1 MKKIIFITLAFITAI
16 FGMIIVSC
24 QKEESQKHH
33 YTEEELKEI
42 ARQDS
47 LKQIIPADYILTQDV
62 TVPLTDDYSGITVS
76 LVTDA
81 YKQKFLDS
89 LGFASIE
96 EVVAALGTLEGG
108 AQVGNDI
115 TFFAYNYSTKYEYT
129 SPSTTNYFGHWFDAN
144 GDVCNWG
151 DQAYLFLEKQDTFTL
166 NFTLGMFPSR
176 PTVGALYH
184 IVEAMKYDN
193 YKVAFL
199 FNVTIAEEVPV
210 VYPVTTVVGTQTLDL
225 SEEQNNGYAS
235 TPVAINASDIE
246 AAIGI
251 APASAELYGIDASDD
266 SLYIDGYTAN
276 TGYWYTRT
284 GDVTNWGTV
293 GCTLFAEYNSTDQV
307 FNVGQFPD
315 SAVVGNTYTV
325 KMAFVNLDNL
335 KQYNIVINVT
345 ITQPAAVYPV
355 TTLELTL
362 DLAFT
367 TPINNDY
374 ASTPFALDSAAI
386 QAAIGCGPSAAVLY
400 GVNATTDSLD
410 LGGLTANNGCWFNAS
425 GNVCAWGAEGAAMAI
440 EYAPGIQTLNV
451 FQFPD
456 GCVSG
461 TTYTSRLAFV
471 NNDKRAEVKVAM
483 TIE

>member
-1 MKKIIFITLAFITAI
+1 MKKIIFVSLALLTAI
-16 FGMIIVSC
+16 LGIIFVSC
-24 QKEESQKHH
+24 EREESKKHH

-47 LKQIIPADYILTQDV
+47 LKQIIPADYVFTQDV

-76 LVTDA
+76 LVTQE
-81 YKQKFLDS
+81 YEQKLLDS
-89 LGFASIE
+89 LGFNSISE
-96 EVVAALGTLEGG
+96 IVTALGTLEGG
-108 AQVGNDI
+108 VQVGNDI

-176 PTVGALYH
+176 PTVGATYH
-184 IVEAMKYDN
+184 IVEAMKYDS

-199 FNVTIAEEVPV
+199 FNVTIGEEVPL
-210 VYPVTTVVGTQTLDL
+210 VYPVTTIVGTQTLDV
-225 SEEQNNGYAS
+225 SEDQDNTYAP

-246 AAIGI
+246 TAIGI
-251 APASAELYGIDASDD
+251 TPGSAELYGIDASDD
-266 SLYIDGYTAN
+266 SLYIDGFTAN
-276 TGYWYTRT
+276 TGYWYTGT
-284 GDVTNWGTV
+284 GDVTNWGTA
-293 GCTLFAEYNSTDQV
+293 GCTLFGEYNSTDQV
-307 FNVGQFPD
+307 INVGQFPD
-315 SAVVGNTYTV
+315 SAVVGETYTI

-345 ITQPAAVYPV
+345 ITQPAAVYPE

-362 DLAFT
+362 DLALT
-367 TPINNDY
+367 VPPNNDY
-374 ASTPFALDSAAI
+374 TATSLALDSAAI

-400 GVNATTDSLD
+400 GVDATTDSLNI
-410 LGGLTANNGCWFNAS
+410 GGLTANNGCWFNAA
-425 GNVCAWGAEGAAMAI
+425 GDVCAWGTAGCSIAA
-440 EYAPGIQTLNV
+440 EYAPATQTINA

-456 GCVSG
+456 ACVSG
-461 TTYTSRLAFV
+461 TTYYGRLAFV
-471 NNDKRAEVKVAM
+471 NGDKRAEVKVAM

>member
-1 MKKIIFITLAFITAI
+1 MKKIIFITLAFVTAI
-16 FGMIIVSC
+16 LGIIFVSC
-24 QKEESQKHH
+24 EREESKKHH

-47 LKQIIPADYILTQDV
+47 LKQIIPADYIFTQDV
-62 TVPLTDDYSGITVS
+62 TVPLTDDYSGITVP
-76 LVTDA
+76 LVTEA
-81 YKQKFLDS
+81 YEQKLLDS
-89 LGFASIE
+89 LGFNSISDI
-96 EVVAALGTLEGG
+96 VTALGTLEGG
-108 AQVGNDI
+108 VQVGNDI

-166 NFTLGMFPSR
+166 NFTLGMYPSR
-176 PTVGALYH
+176 PTVGATYH

-199 FNVTIAEEVPV
+199 FNVTIGEEVPL
-210 VYPVTTVVGTQTLDL
+210 VYPVTTLVGTQNLDV
-225 SEEQNNGYAS
+225 EEQQDNTYAS
-235 TPVAINASDIE
+235 TPVEINAADIE

-251 APASAELYGIDASDD
+251 TPGSAELYGIDASDD
-266 SLYIDGYTAN
+266 SLYIEGFTGN
-276 TGYWYTRT
+276 NGYWYTGT
-284 GDVTNWGTV
+284 GDVCNWGNA
-293 GCTLFAEYNSTDQV
+293 GCTLYAEYNSTDQV
-307 FNVGQFPD
+307 INVGQFPD
-315 SAVVGNTYTV
+315 SAVVGETYTV

-345 ITQPAAVYPV
+345 ITQPEAVYPE

-362 DLAFT
+362 NLALT
-367 TPINNDY
+367 VPPNNDY
-374 ASTPFALDSAAI
+374 TATPLALDSAAI

-400 GVNATTDSLD
+400 GVDATTDSLNI
-410 LGGLTANNGCWFNAS
+410 GGLTANNGCWFNAA
-425 GNVCAWGAEGAAMAI
+425 GDVCAWGTAGCSIAAEYVPAAQVI
-440 EYAPGIQTLNV
+440 NV

-456 GCVSG
+456 ACVSG
-461 TTYTSRLAFV
+461 TTYYGRLAFV
-471 NNDKRAEVKVAM
+471 NGNKRAEVKVAM